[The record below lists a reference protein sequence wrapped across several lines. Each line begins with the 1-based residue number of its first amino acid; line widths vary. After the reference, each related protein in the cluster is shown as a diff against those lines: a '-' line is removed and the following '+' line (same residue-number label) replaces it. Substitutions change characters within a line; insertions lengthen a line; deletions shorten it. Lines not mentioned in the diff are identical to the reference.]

1 MLFGDS
7 LLLGLTLS
15 CEVDP
20 GSAHPYP
27 LNCGSQV
34 RPAHLSR
41 KPGTFSSGKY
51 GTESSSPCSIGF
63 PPNATLTVLV

>member
-1 MLFGDS
+1 MSFGDS
-7 LLLGLTLS
+7 LFLGLTLS

-20 GSAHPYP
+20 GSAHPCP

-34 RPAHLSR
+34 HPAHLSQ
-41 KPGTFSSGKY
+41 KPDTFSRGKY
-51 GTESSSPCSIGF
+51 GTESSLPCSIGF